1 MAHLKIIR
9 WSFAMALMVAIFACQ
24 SPFLSY
30 SGKIITEE
38 RRIAILESGPHT
50 GRFQTRDIE
59 LDYTYTQE
67 RQSFNIIGTV
77 HFKRKKKI
85 WSFTMGVHFLD
96 STGAIINS
104 QNLVVGGNKQML
116 DSMSFNR
123 NLNFPSNSKYMSFS
137 YSGTSSGTGNSG
149 SPNDFWLT
157 P

>member
-1 MAHLKIIR
+1 
-9 WSFAMALMVAIFACQ
+9 
-24 SPFLSY
+24 
-30 SGKIITEE
+30 
-38 RRIAILESGPHT
+38 
-50 GRFQTRDIE
+50 
-59 LDYTYTQE
+59 
-67 RQSFNIIGTV
+67 
-77 HFKRKKKI
+77 
-85 WSFTMGVHFLD
+85 MGVHFLD

-123 NLNFPSNSKYMSFS
+123 NLNFPTNTKYMSFS